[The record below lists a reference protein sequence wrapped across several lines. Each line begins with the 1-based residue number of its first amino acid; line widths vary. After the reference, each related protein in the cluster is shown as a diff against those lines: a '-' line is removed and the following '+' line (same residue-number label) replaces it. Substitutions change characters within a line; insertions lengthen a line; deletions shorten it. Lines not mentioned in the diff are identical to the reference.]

1 LREENIYLIKTDAN
15 GNDLWT
21 KEIQVRDYSEGK
33 SVQQTS
39 DGGYIITGNS
49 RWSTSLSDMVL
60 IKTDASGNVIWTKTF
75 GGSSRYDD
83 GRCVQQ
89 TTDGGYII
97 AGRTDTYGQLTDVYL
112 VKTDASG
119 NLEWQQVNNGSGHED
134 GNYVE
139 QTSDGGFIVVGYTL
153 RIGTSSDDVYLIKTD
168 ATGNFQWEQIFG
180 GTSYGEDDRGYAV
193 QQISGGGYIITG
205 RTRSYGA
212 VGNDIW
218 LVKTDAN
225 GNTLWTKTF
234 GGSASDLAFFV
245 QQTNDGGFII
255 TGHTNSFGAGGYDVW
270 LIKTDANGNT
280 LWTKTFGGS
289 ADDLAFSVQQ
299 TNDGGYIVAGHTI
312 SFGAGGYDVWLI
324 KTTPDPS
331 GVDEVSISN
340 KVAITPNPF
349 TTSTTLSYE
358 LKQPEKVI
366 LTIYEYMG
374 KQVYNTEENQPQG
387 KQQFMWNAE
396 GYANG
401 VYYYRLQAGEQVA
414 NGKLVKVK

>member
-1 LREENIYLIKTDAN
+1 MIKQYLIKTFVLCSISIISITQTSYAQRDTLWTRTIGGSGDEFSYSVQQTSDGGYIVVGTSGSFSEGEENIYLIKTDAN

-153 RIGTSSDDVYLIKTD
+153 RIGTSSDDVYLI
-168 ATGNFQWEQIFG
+168 
-180 GTSYGEDDRGYAV
+180 
-193 QQISGGGYIITG
+193 
-205 RTRSYGA
+205 
-212 VGNDIW
+212 
-218 LVKTDAN
+218 
-225 GNTLWTKTF
+225 
-234 GGSASDLAFFV
+234 
-245 QQTNDGGFII
+245 
-255 TGHTNSFGAGGYDVW
+255 
-270 LIKTDANGNT
+270 
-280 LWTKTFGGS
+280 
-289 ADDLAFSVQQ
+289 
-299 TNDGGYIVAGHTI
+299 
-312 SFGAGGYDVWLI
+312 
-324 KTTPDPS
+324 
-331 GVDEVSISN
+331 
-340 KVAITPNPF
+340 
-349 TTSTTLSYE
+349 
-358 LKQPEKVI
+358 
-366 LTIYEYMG
+366 
-374 KQVYNTEENQPQG
+374 
-387 KQQFMWNAE
+387 
-396 GYANG
+396 
-401 VYYYRLQAGEQVA
+401 
-414 NGKLVKVK
+414 